1 MSPDTGTR
9 ERLVA
14 AAAELFA
21 EHGFR
26 GASVRDICNR
36 ARANPGAVSYHFGGK
51 RQLYRTVLRRAA
63 EAVAAAAAHV
73 SGDPELPL
81 PERAPVVARRLYRRL
96 GGGDPLVRLV
106 LQDLAVGGDVAVE
119 TLVPPLRS
127 AYESLRDALG
137 APDDPR
143 ASAEARRVLLRL
155 AAPVVLLAVAWPVL
169 ERTLAPYAPDPGALL
184 EELLADPTARD

>member
-1 MSPDTGTR
+1 MPGSGTR

-21 EHGFR
+21 EHGYR

-51 RQLYRTVLRRAA
+51 RQLYRTALRRAA
-63 EAVAAAAAHV
+63 EAVAAAATHASDMADV
-73 SGDPELPL
+73 PL
-81 PERAPVVARRLYRRL
+81 LERAPMVVRRLYRRL
-96 GGGDPLVRLV
+96 GPGEPLVRLV

-119 TLVPPLRS
+119 TLVPPLRA
-127 AYESLRDALG
+127 AYEAIRDALG
-137 APDDPR
+137 SPEDPG
-143 ASAEARRVLLRL
+143 ASAEARRLLLRL

-169 ERTLAPYAPDPGALL
+169 ERTLAPHAPDPGAVL
-184 EELLADPTARD
+184 EELLADHGARD